1 MKKSIVILLHIGYW
15 LVYWMLVSFII
26 LTAFQSKAHLP
37 FSFFLFSPIA
47 ISAIVPGIIGFYS
60 SYFFLFN
67 RYLIKKKILQLVVA
81 AIGVGFLA
89 SVITQ
94 LFMYVAFGNNGINWT
109 LETCIT
115 MGLFLVFI
123 SLVHG
128 ITGLVMQG
136 FIKWFED
143 IKLKSDLQKRNY
155 DTELALL
162 KSQINPHFLFN
173 TINNIDM
180 LITKDAPSASVYLN
194 KLSDIMRFMLYE
206 TKTEKIP
213 LIKELTY
220 IEKFIELQKIRTTNP
235 HYVNYTVNGD
245 AANVLIPPMLF
256 IPFIEN
262 AFKHAENK
270 KTENAINIHL
280 DIEKNK
286 MIFKCENSFNPNSKL
301 EQDGNGLG
309 SELIRKRLTLMYP
322 DKHTLAITNNNELY
336 KVELTLS

>member
-26 LTAFQSKAHLP
+26 LTAFQSRAHLP

-81 AIGVGFLA
+81 AIGVGLLA

-94 LFMYVAFGNNGINWT
+94 LFMYVAFGNNAINWT

-128 ITGLVMQG
+128 TTGLVMQG

-155 DTELALL
+155 ETELALL

-213 LIKELTY
+213 LTKELTY

-235 HYVNYTVNGD
+235 HYINYTVNGD
-245 AANVLIPPMLF
+245 ATNVLIPPMLF

-270 KTENAINIHL
+270 KN
-280 DIEKNK
+280 
-286 MIFKCENSFNPNSKL
+286 
-301 EQDGNGLG
+301 
-309 SELIRKRLTLMYP
+309 
-322 DKHTLAITNNNELY
+322 
-336 KVELTLS
+336 